1 MSSVTHHL
9 PHDTF
14 VYSDNEIR
22 VTNKIRVKNKIRVTN
37 KKTVT
42 MTIRSQEK
50 QKQQNGSDLPR
61 SVEGKRGSVEEA
73 WKREQGSKL
82 AGAERIGGGKPF

>member
-1 MSSVTHHL
+1 
-9 PHDTF
+9 
-14 VYSDNEIR
+14 
-22 VTNKIRVKNKIRVTN
+22 
-37 KKTVT
+37 
-42 MTIRSQEK
+42 MTTRSQEK

-61 SVEGKRGSVEEA
+61 SVEA

>member
-1 MSSVTHHL
+1 
-9 PHDTF
+9 
-14 VYSDNEIR
+14 
-22 VTNKIRVKNKIRVTN
+22 
-37 KKTVT
+37 
-42 MTIRSQEK
+42 MTTRSQEK

-61 SVEGKRGSVEEA
+61 SRGSRGSRGSVEA

>member
-1 MSSVTHHL
+1 MKKTLSLYTSPGHMSSVTHHL
-9 PHDTF
+9 PHDIF
-14 VYSDNEIR
+14 VYSDIQVR
-22 VTNKIRVKNKIRVTN
+22 VNYKIRVTN
-37 KKTVT
+37 KKSVT
-42 MTIRSQEK
+42 MTTRSQEK

-61 SVEGKRGSVEEA
+61 SVEA